1 MNETNEQTTESG
13 QTKPTIYSSDG
24 RELNEI
30 EAQCLTLVGDYREA
44 TKDFFESIVAST
56 KADPRW
62 AAIAKTHFQEGFM
75 ALTRA
80 ITKPTT
86 F

>member
-1 MNETNEQTTESG
+1 MNEVNHDEA
-13 QTKPTIYSSDG
+13 KPTIYSTDG
-24 RELNEI
+24 RELNEAERI
-30 EAQCLTLVGDYREA
+30 SLDLVKQFKEA
-44 TKDFFESIVAST
+44 TVGFFNSVTQASE
-56 KADPRW
+56 ADPRW
-62 AAIAKTHFQEGFM
+62 AAIARTHFQEGFM